1 MAKARSLALPF
12 AAPPAV
18 PPDVVA
24 HGDSLAFATAHA
36 GADLGLVYIDPPFGT
51 GRIQRGQAGHQ
62 IQWLHHNVGGA
73 IPIRRLQGVA
83 HLS

>member
-12 AAPPAV
+12 AAPPAE

-36 GADLGLVYIDPPFGT
+36 GADWLCRHLIDLADPTAAPDIAARLIRDFAARFG
-51 GRIQRGQAGHQ
+51 RAP
-62 IQWLHHNVGGA
+62 GA
-73 IPIRRLQGVA
+73 P
-83 HLS
+83 